1 MAKSMKQIA
10 ELLGQVKFKRRLLGG
25 VDELDVWDTLEALQ
39 KEYREL
45 VQADR
50 NRLLGL
56 LHERDERIAHLT
68 DQLARQQTQ
77 LEAAARALQRAGLAG
92 GKGDAHGG

>member
-56 LHERDERIAHLT
+56 LHERDERIARLT

-92 GKGDAHGG
+92 GKGDVHGG